1 MTCNQNK
8 ITMIENYN
16 ELISTIADFLNGTVE
31 IKDNQ
36 IIITLKE
43 DNNKEKIDNL
53 SDETFTSVCE
63 ELGNDKVKELSD
75 SNDYKEF
82 IEYTKEWIN
91 NKIDT
96 LNKELE
102 MLNN

>member
-1 MTCNQNK
+1 M
-8 ITMIENYN
+8 N
-16 ELISTIADFLNGTVE
+16 EDLIKLLNEYFEDVE
-31 IKDNQ
+31 ITDDKV
-36 IIITLKE
+36 IINLKNI
-43 DNNKEKIDNL
+43 DKEKINNL